1 MAGGLL
7 YIFHINNT
15 LKIQIEVCCSWEVY
29 YGVAYKMEYL
39 HPTEE
44 KTGVDLVR
52 YSSGF
57 QQKYKKIYNECYHEM
72 REALDRKPY
81 DFIQNDSFFQEG
93 MDTVY
98 LLLDGDEIIG
108 SVTIKDDEIDDLL
121 VNKLYQGQ
129 GYGKEILLWALQN
142 MQSGHVTLHVA
153 EWNKKAINLYKKV
166 GFEIIKTEEF

>member
-1 MAGGLL
+1 MGL
-7 YIFHINNT
+7 
-15 LKIQIEVCCSWEVY
+15 
-29 YGVAYKMEYL
+29 AYKMEYL

-44 KTGVDLVR
+44 KTGVELVR
-52 YSSGF
+52 YSSAF
-57 QQKYKKIYNECYHEM
+57 QEKYKKMYNECYHEM

-121 VNKLYQGQ
+121 VNRLYQGQ
-129 GYGKEILLWALQN
+129 GYGKGILLWALQN